1 MNDVDVEAVRRKAI
15 RQAKILFVI
24 FLVLA
29 VSVAYCSRAHGEE
42 IKPSEKPVG
51 QVEQKSQDTEKSA
64 PEKKDLSKLPI
75 KEKIKAIRERATANP
90 VQLEFDGTSKISTLS
105 VNAYVGGGLS
115 IDIELRDGRKSL
127 FFFRGKVYNL
137 ELTDIEGDGIVDTV
151 SFSYKNNSEYGSKD
165 SVRRSYK
172 APFTPAISE
181 QSAKMFN
188 LAVDYAIDGSKI
200 AGSQLFQEFDLQKF
214 FDDCVKASVLERLKQ

>member
-1 MNDVDVEAVRRKAI
+1 MNDVDVEAVRKKAI
-15 RQAKILFVI
+15 RQGKILFVI

-42 IKPSEKPVG
+42 IKPIDKPAVH
-51 QVEQKSQDTEKSA
+51 VEQKSQDAVKTV
-64 PEKKDLSKLPI
+64 PEKKDLSKLTI
-75 KEKIKAIRERATANP
+75 AEKIKAIRERATTDP
-90 VQLEFDGTSKISTLS
+90 LQLEFTGTSKASALS
-105 VNAYVGGGLS
+105 MNAYVGGGLS

-151 SFSYKNNSEYGSKD
+151 SFSYKDNSEFGSKD
-165 SVRRSYK
+165 SIRRSYK

-188 LAVDYAIDGSKI
+188 LAIEYAIDGKMI
-200 AGSQLFQEFDLQKF
+200 PGSQLFHEFDLKKF
-214 FDDCVKASVLERLKQ
+214 FNECIKTSVLERLKQ